1 MEIRTIV
8 VAIDNE
14 LRNLYQQQVAALGVA
29 CDSAASLEEL
39 FSALKETAY
48 NGLLIDLATLVKA
61 DRFEKAQCHEL
72 LRLYPTLRLRWDESS
87 QQLRCLLYGSI
98 ANTGMSLKI
107 FIDEHCR
114 PFQSRRIRKH
124 QRLKLHYNTLIS
136 KDDKFQRLDVER
148 STTLNISEGGCALL
162 TTQQWELS
170 ETIWLRIMELQDQTP
185 IQAKICRWT
194 QWGTPMEIPLIGV
207 CFTSITSAQ
216 LEQISHPGKSIYEQ
230 KIRRD

>member
-8 VAIDNE
+8 VATDDA
-14 LRNLYQQQVAALGVA
+14 LRSLYQRRVVELGA
-29 CDSAASLEEL
+29 RCDSVDSLQKL
-39 FSALKETAY
+39 FAALKETAY

-61 DRFEKAQCHEL
+61 NKVEKAQCHEL

-87 QQLRCLLYGSI
+87 QQLRCLLYGNI
-98 ANTGMSLKI
+98 TNTGMSLNL

-114 PFQSRRIRKH
+114 AFQSRKIRKE
-124 QRLKLHYNTLIS
+124 QRVKLHYNTLIS
-136 KDDKFQRLDVER
+136 KDDKFQGLDVEH
-148 STTLNISEGGCALL
+148 STTLNISKGGCALL

-185 IQAKICRWT
+185 IQAKICRWV

-207 CFTSITSAQ
+207 CFTSITNAQ
-216 LEQISHPGKSIYEQ
+216 LEQISHPGKLIYEQ
-230 KIRRD
+230 KNRPD